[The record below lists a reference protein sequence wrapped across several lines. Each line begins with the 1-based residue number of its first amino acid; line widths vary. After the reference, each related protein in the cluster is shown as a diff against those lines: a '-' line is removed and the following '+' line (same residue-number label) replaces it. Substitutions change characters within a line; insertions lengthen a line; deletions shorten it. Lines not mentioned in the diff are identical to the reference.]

1 VNIAVA
7 SQRANAT
14 LPRRGHNARRTL
26 SLIPGV
32 EMTEHPPTPEPAAAE
47 ARRSF
52 GEHLDEIRA
61 DVIKLAG
68 FTSEA
73 IGACTQGL
81 LDADLAGAE
90 RVVADDVRID
100 DLKESLEHRVYEI
113 FATQQPMAG
122 DLRTLLAVLRILQE
136 IQLTADLTVS
146 VAKATRRLYPG
157 TLPPKV
163 RGLIERM
170 GAQAA
175 VQLNLAVDSF
185 ADAEVATASALPDM
199 DDVMDDLQKEL
210 FRAIFQHCGG
220 DEAGLQQAVQLALI
234 GRYYERMADHAV
246 LIGAWTNFMVTGEF
260 PTRAETHDSGAP

>member
-1 VNIAVA
+1 MAEIE
-7 SQRANAT
+7 Q
-14 LPRRGHNARRTL
+14 
-26 SLIPGV
+26 
-32 EMTEHPPTPEPAAAE
+32 PPTPEPASA

-52 GEHLDEIRA
+52 AEHLDEIRA

-73 IGACTQGL
+73 IGACTQAL
-81 LDADLAGAE
+81 LDADLGGAE
-90 RVVADDVRID
+90 GVIANDGRID
-100 DLKESLEHRVYEI
+100 DLKESLEFRVYE
-113 FATQQPMAG
+113 FLATQQPMAG

-136 IQLTADLTVS
+136 VQLTADLTVS

-175 VQLNLAVDSF
+175 VQLNLAVDAF
-185 ADAEVATASALPDM
+185 ADEEAAIAAALPDM

-210 FRAIFQHCGG
+210 FRAIFQFCKG
-220 DEAGLQQAVQLALI
+220 DEEAGLSQAVQLALI

-246 LIGAWTNFMVTGEF
+246 LIGAWTNFMITGEF
-260 PTRAETHDSGAP
+260 PTRSDVQESTEPGRP